1 MSWNLPGDA
10 ADVGQGAKHEGRVA
24 ERWEPGTESLWPTRR
39 VEQDR
44 AVGVRD
50 RSLNGKN
57 QSRSE
62 KGMTAREPG
71 VPPRAPRN
79 LPYLVDETATQ

>member
-1 MSWNLPGDA
+1 MSWNLPDDA

-24 ERWEPGTESLWPTRR
+24 ERWEPGNESLWPTRR
-39 VEQDR
+39 VEQGG

-50 RSLNGKN
+50 RRLNGKD

-62 KGMTAREPG
+62 KGVTAREPR

-79 LPYLVDETATQ
+79 LPDLVDATATQ